1 LYENWR
7 LKVLEV
13 VLDHVRKMK
22 PRDHDMLLYTDYKHK
37 RLVLFTFLKAGL
49 DKGEAA
55 IYIAGDESPRR
66 IKKAMKDFGL
76 DVEKYTRTN
85 ALNIVDYRNWYIIDG
100 EFDIERTMGLWMK
113 SLNEAITKG
122 FKGLRV
128 VGEMACFLKHEMI
141 EELSEYEK
149 VLHRVLEIPLTAI
162 CAYHINIMD
171 KAVEEERY
179 YNLYFDLIE
188 SHNKFLIAISEEK
201 DIWVKSLGLKSG

>member
-1 LYENWR
+1 
-7 LKVLEV
+7 
-13 VLDHVRKMK
+13 MK
-22 PRDHDMLLYTDYKHK
+22 PRDHDMLLYADHKHK
-37 RLVLFTFLKAGL
+37 QLVLFTFLKAGL

-55 IYIAGDESPRR
+55 IYVAGDESPQE
-66 IKKAMKDFGL
+66 IKKAMKDSGL
-76 DVEKYTRTN
+76 DVEEYTRAN

-100 EFDIERTMGLWMK
+100 EFDIERTMALWMN

-141 EELSEYEK
+141 EELIEYEK
-149 VLHRVLEIPLTAI
+149 ALHSVLEIPLTAI
-162 CAYHINIMD
+162 CAYHVNIID

-188 SHNKFLIAISEEK
+188 SHNKFLFAILGEK
-201 DIWVKSLGLKSG
+201 DTWAKSLGLKSE